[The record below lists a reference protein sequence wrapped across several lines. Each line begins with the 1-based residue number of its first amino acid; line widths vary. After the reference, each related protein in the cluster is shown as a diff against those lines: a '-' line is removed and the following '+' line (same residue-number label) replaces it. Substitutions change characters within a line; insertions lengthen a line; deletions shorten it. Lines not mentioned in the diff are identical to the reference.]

1 MRVLFLASG
10 NGGNLKFLHQIS
22 NHDNASLDVKS
33 IKVIG
38 VIADRECGA
47 LNFAIEN
54 NLIAECYSFKRTQ
67 EENLKLINGINE
79 LDPDLVVTNVHKII
93 SPVVLKETNAKFLN
107 VHYSILPAFAGT
119 IGMQTVDDAIK
130 AGSKF
135 LGSTCHIVTE
145 VLDGGPILAQSV
157 FPYTN
162 QDNVYNLVFRTG
174 ALSLLGGILCQNL
187 NTQCVHKFG
196 IIQTNS
202 LNSIGNVNL
211 DDVFDDISLK

>member
-47 LNFAIEN
+47 LNFATEN
-54 NLIAECYSFKRTQ
+54 NLIAEYYSFKRTQ
-67 EENLKLINGINE
+67 EENLKLINAINE

-130 AGSKF
+130 AEKLLNTMINKQSKF
-135 LGSTCHIVTE
+135 LG
-145 VLDGGPILAQSV
+145 
-157 FPYTN
+157 Y
-162 QDNVYNLVFRTG
+162 
-174 ALSLLGGILCQNL
+174 L
-187 NTQCVHKFG
+187 N
-196 IIQTNS
+196 
-202 LNSIGNVNL
+202 
-211 DDVFDDISLK
+211 